1 MNNQTNSIYSPL
13 SYNPMIIC
21 NEDISF
27 YTSSLTEP
35 NGENLIQIPIYP
47 LSKDCYKY
55 PSQKETC
62 VNILEQN
69 EEKTLFINSIKK
81 NLQTLYNISRD
92 ITPIL
97 SINHDYTL
105 FKLRSSSYIT
115 VESESTS
122 LKESTY
128 ITTYDL
134 VINDLNDTSIYLI
147 GKLLNNNNEINKTE
161 SIVYDFIQSLLCL
174 QRIEEFDDKQKYFH
188 ILVDRFQL
196 IEMKPHLYLMK
207 HRSKIIKTFEKHC
220 DYDYIFKEQPCG
232 KILTPVL
239 NVLFLKIP
247 KNEQKNSSIHI
258 KIHSQSSIEST
269 SSSLSQ
275 QNISV
280 VIDNNNNS
288 NINNKILFMTYHFP
302 YITTNYFNKTKT
314 IKTIPPE
321 KQELLNYL
329 SHYNPEFMPSIPN
342 TSLFASQLIPSY
354 MNNHQQSANFPFYQL
369 TINYGNT
376 HINDIVNVYHKP
388 IKCGLILNELSS
400 GVIAFELNTLVPFG
414 MICYCDNNEDNY
426 LLSFEHPGM
435 IYLLE
440 ALLLY
445 EEGKENGEQDE
456 INLEK
461 FFDKFGFV
469 YKEKGIEVKW
479 EFNGNIDKDNEIN
492 NGDTESKKK
501 MFFVITK
508 ENKMKIDDDTQNKV
522 DVKECDNNNNNDNN
536 IESNYEE
543 NKEKENIEMKEHNDE
558 KDVEMNVETIVEKES
573 KNNNEEINMN
583 ENEQNKKSEDNVNEN
598 NQLNNET
605 ETKENRTNDVIENKE
620 IEIKENEKVNTSK
633 EENEN
638 NLVKEVPKK
647 KKTKKKKI
655 AKKKKVKE
663 EQQSNNNINE
673 SQNKDNN
680 LNENDKHDLTNPL
693 NTNNINENKTAK
705 KFITSKQPSQ
715 IDQNQPKPKKGKK
728 ITNSSKLFEP
738 NPYQRAYLG
747 SKRKPVNS
755 IQYQNSL
762 IE

>member
-1 MNNQTNSIYSPL
+1 MNNQTNSIFSPL

-35 NGENLIQIPIYP
+35 NGENPIEIPIYP
-47 LSKDCYKY
+47 LSNDCYKY

-69 EEKTLFINSIKK
+69 EEKTLFINSIKN
-81 NLQTLYNISRD
+81 NLQTLYNISKD

-134 VINDLNDTSIYLI
+134 IINDLNDTSIYLI
-147 GKLLNNNNEINKTE
+147 GKLINNNNEINKTE

-174 QRIEEFDDKQKYFH
+174 QRIEKFDDKQKYFH

-220 DYDYIFKEQPCG
+220 DYDYIFKEQPYG

-258 KIHSQSSIEST
+258 KIHSQSSTEST

-275 QNISV
+275 QNVSV
-280 VIDNNNNS
+280 IIDNNNNS
-288 NINNKILFMTYHFP
+288 NNNNKILFMTYHFP

-342 TSLFASQLIPSY
+342 SSLFASQLIPSY

-376 HINDIVNVYHKP
+376 YINDIVNVYHKP

-400 GVIAFELNTLVPFG
+400 GVIAFELNTLAPFG
-414 MICYCDNNEDNY
+414 MICYCDNNEENY

-445 EEGKENGEQDE
+445 EEGKENGGQDE

-479 EFNGNIDKDNEIN
+479 EFNGNIDKDNEVN

-522 DVKECDNNNNNDNN
+522 DIKECDNNNNIKIN
-536 IESNYEE
+536 SEE

-558 KDVEMNVETIVEKES
+558 KDVEMNAETIVEKES

-583 ENEQNKKSEDNVNEN
+583 EQNKKSEDNVNEN
-598 NQLNNET
+598 NQQNNET
-605 ETKENRTNDVIENKE
+605 ETKENRTSDVIENKE

-638 NLVKEVPKK
+638 NLVKEVPRK
-647 KKTKKKKI
+647 KKTKKTKI
-655 AKKKKVKE
+655 VKKKKVKE

-673 SQNKDNN
+673 SQNKENN
-680 LNENDKHDLTNPL
+680 LNENDNNNLTNSI
-693 NTNNINENKTAK
+693 NNNNINENKPNK
-705 KFITSKQPSQ
+705 KFITSKQPQ
-715 IDQNQPKPKKGKK
+715 IDQNQPKPKKKKK
-728 ITNSSKLFEP
+728 IANSSKLFEP